1 MRMASAITMKM
12 ASAREIRMGT
22 ASVTT
27 MKTASAAGIWT
38 ETVSVT
44 IMKTASALRIRTET
58 ASVITGKMSLIRR
71 MRHMDLTSAGMDGII
86 RMVAEADLRMDMD
99 MGMAADKSRAS
110 SFGMASAMA

>member
-22 ASVTT
+22 ASVIT
-27 MKTASAAGIWT
+27 MKTASAAGIQT
-38 ETVSVT
+38 ETASAT
-44 IMKTASALRIRTET
+44 IMKTVSALRIRMET
-58 ASVITGKMSLIRR
+58 ASVITGRMSLIRQ
-71 MRHMDLTSAGMDGII
+71 MRHMDLTSAGTDGII
-86 RMVAEADLRMDMD
+86 RMAAEADLPMDMD